1 MEKKSTRWIKFLGG
15 NNILFTFVVLFLIGA
30 TILLYSQLDFILQ
43 PIFTILS
50 AVLTP
55 LVISFILF
63 YLLDPL
69 VSFLEKKNI
78 GRIWSIVALYTVV
91 VALLAWLVIWL
102 IPILSQQLND
112 LVEATPALF
121 DTITDFVNDILAR
134 FSFNQD
140 QQDIVNEGLSFFENI
155 ESNIMGFV
163 TQGFTG
169 VGSIISSVT
178 NVFVIL
184 LMVPII
190 LFFLLKDGSNFLVGF
205 MGKVPPGSR
214 KDIASIIRAIDT
226 QVGSYIK
233 GQILIAIINGVL
245 MFIGF
250 TIISLN
256 YSGVLAVAGG
266 FLSFIPYLGPTLT
279 FIPAAIVALT
289 DSFWTLGQLG
299 LVWAVIQFIE
309 GNLVEPNIMGRRLN
323 VHPVTI
329 ILILLIMGELLG
341 LIGMILGVPIYAILK
356 VFATFIFGKFQ
367 ERYNKY
373 YGETEG
379 IYMTETLDEAYHLDE
394 TKD

>member
-15 NNILFTFVVLFLIGA
+15 NNTIFTFVVLFLIGA

-43 PIFTILS
+43 PFFTILS

-55 LVISFILF
+55 IVISFILF

-69 VSFLEKKNI
+69 VSYFEKKNI
-78 GRIWSIVALYTVV
+78 KRIWSIVALYAVV
-91 VALLAWLVIWL
+91 IALLAWLIIWL

-112 LVEATPALF
+112 LVEATPGLF
-121 DTITDFVNDILAR
+121 DTISNFVNDLAAR

-155 ESNIMGFV
+155 ETNIMEFV
-163 TQGFTG
+163 TQGFSG
-169 VGSIISSVT
+169 VGSVISSIT
-178 NVFVIL
+178 NAFVIL

-214 KDIASIIRAIDT
+214 RDIASIIRAIDT

-233 GQILIAIINGVL
+233 GQILIATINGVL

-250 TIISLN
+250 TIINLN

-266 FLSFIPYLGPTLT
+266 FLSFVPYLGPTLT

-299 LVWAVIQFIE
+299 LVWVIIQFIE
-309 GNLVEPNIMGRRLN
+309 GNLIEPNVMGRRLN

-356 VFATFIFGKFQ
+356 VFATFIFSKFQ
-367 ERYNKY
+367 ARYNRY
-373 YGETEG
+373 YGETDG
-379 IYMTETLDEAYHLDE
+379 IYRAETLEDAYDLNE
-394 TKD
+394 TND